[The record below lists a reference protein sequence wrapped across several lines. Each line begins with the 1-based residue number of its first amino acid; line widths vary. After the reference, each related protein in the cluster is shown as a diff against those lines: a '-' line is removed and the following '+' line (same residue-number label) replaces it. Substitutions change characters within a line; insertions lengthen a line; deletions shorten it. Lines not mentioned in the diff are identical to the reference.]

1 MVVAKI
7 INERLSIGDRF
18 KFWKNID
25 KTASCWLYKTV
36 DANGYGYFQWKR
48 FKTRVPA
55 HSVMCREF
63 YGEWAPVG
71 ARICPDHKFCVN
83 PFHLIDTESTSVST
97 SNTTFA
103 SRPPNSRLTPE
114 QVVSIRA
121 EYGLGKGVTQKEL
134 AIKYGVAQGVIS
146 NIVRR
151 KRWAAVG

>member
-1 MVVAKI
+1 MVLEI
-7 INERLSIGDRF
+7 IKNERLSQAERF
-18 KFWKNID
+18 KFWQNIHQSA
-25 KTASCWLYKTV
+25 TCWIFGNT
-36 DANGYGYFQWKR
+36 DANGYGYYQWKR

-63 YGEWAPVG
+63 YGEWAPAG
-71 ARICPDHKFCVN
+71 ARICPEHKSCVN
-83 PFHLIDTESTSVST
+83 PFHLIDTESTSIS
-97 SNTTFA
+97 TTFA

-121 EYGLGKGVTQKEL
+121 EYGQGKGVTQKEL
-134 AIKYGVAQGVIS
+134 ALKYGVAQGVIS